1 VLSLIHHED
10 HGSVT
15 VLRIEYGKANTID
28 LELSAELGQQLE
40 KLKSSPA
47 RAVVLTGTGSIFS
60 AGVDLFRI
68 VDGGAA
74 YLDEFLPAMVKM
86 METLF
91 TFPKPVIAAVNGHA
105 IAGGCILVCACDL
118 RVMADGP
125 GKIGVPELRVGVPF
139 PTLALEILRFA
150 VPERHLQELV
160 YTGRTYTPAEA
171 LQRGLVNEI
180 IAPEALLDRACE
192 LGERLGAIPSVTFQ
206 VTKRQLR
213 GPVLERVEQHGPAI
227 DAEVTGIWASS
238 AVQAVIRDYLQR
250 TLGKSS

>member
-1 VLSLIHHED
+1 MIHHED
-10 HGSVT
+10 HSSVA
-15 VLRIEYGKANTID
+15 VLRIEHGKANAID
-28 LELSAELGQQLE
+28 IELAAELNRRFAELE
-40 KLKSSPA
+40 QAPA
-47 RAVVLTGTGSIFS
+47 RAVVFTGTGSIFS

-68 VDGGAA
+68 VSGGDA

-180 IAPEALLDRACE
+180 VAPEALLDRACE
-192 LGERLGAIPSVTFQ
+192 LGERLGAIPPVTFQ

-213 GPVLERVEQHGPAI
+213 GPVLERVERLGPSI

-238 AVQAVIRDYLQR
+238 EVQAVIRDYLQK